1 MLYRSILDFFR
12 QWLRLELPETLPSM
26 QPNCACTF
34 LPLVLTSTFNNE
46 ANDTAIVSINVTGQG
61 PVVGLG
67 HLGRYRY
74 PWKLFPILTGAQV
87 TRPGQRARTTM
98 KTLIRSSDT
107 SRNSFLLPSSLD

>member
-46 ANDTAIVSINVTGQG
+46 ANDTAIVSIKDELFRSQN
-61 PVVGLG
+61 PS
-67 HLGRYRY
+67 YRQ
-74 PWKLFPILTGAQV
+74 L
-87 TRPGQRARTTM
+87 
-98 KTLIRSSDT
+98 KTIDNLLQHQLIKQ
-107 SRNSFLLPSSLD
+107 